1 MPHPIHFTHLDTTD
15 RGTILLDK
23 LEALLGDRTGWKVV
37 KDNARNLICHHPAD
51 RLYFKSFDH
60 GSLGETLKRAV
71 RGSRA
76 RRTLQGTRLLQDAGC
91 LAPDVVACG
100 TLLHQDFVV
109 MEDLDGPQLL
119 NALHSYLQEPA
130 RRSWRRQL
138 YRALGCTVGTMHAA
152 GIVHGDLRPN
162 NVIIHPGA
170 DSYRL
175 GLIDNER
182 TRRPLRFRREQLRN
196 LKQIMLLDE
205 RYITAAERRTFFAAY
220 FSRFPQAHRLRR
232 SHTARRDLQQ
242 TVIREVAAHFS
253 RRASVS
259 GTPIPPEGWQALA
272 GLGPAS

>member
-1 MPHPIHFTHLDTTD
+1 MPHIIHFTHLDSPN
-15 RGTILLDK
+15 REAALLEE
-23 LEALLGDRTGWKVV
+23 LEALLGDRSGWQVV
-37 KDNARNLICHHPAD
+37 KDNARNLICYHPAD

-60 GSLGETLKRAV
+60 SNLAETLKRAL

-76 RRTLQGTRLLQDAGC
+76 RRTLLGTRLLQEAGC

-100 TLLHQDFVV
+100 TLVHQDFVV
-109 MEDLDGPQLL
+109 MEDLGGPQLL

-130 RRSWRRQL
+130 RRRWRRQL
-138 YRALGCTVGTMHAA
+138 YRALGRTIGTMHAA
-152 GIVHGDLRPN
+152 GIAHGDLRPN
-162 NVIIHPGA
+162 NVIIHPGK
-170 DSYRL
+170 DGYRL

-182 TRRPLRFRREQLRN
+182 TRRPVRFRREQLRN

-220 FSRFPQAHRLRR
+220 FSRFPQGHRLQR
-232 SHTARRDLQQ
+232 SRAAQRAIQR
-242 TVIREVAAHFS
+242 TVIDEVQAHFS
-253 RRASVS
+253 RRAPVS

>member
-1 MPHPIHFTHLDTTD
+1 MPQSIQFTHLATPD
-15 RGTILLDK
+15 REAALLNE
-23 LEALLGDRTGWKVV
+23 LEALLGDRAGWKVV
-37 KDNARNLICHHPAD
+37 KDNARNLICYHPAD

-60 GSLGETLKRAV
+60 GNLTETLKRAL

-76 RRTLQGTRLLQDAGC
+76 RRTLLGTRLLQEAGC

-119 NALHSYLQEPA
+119 NTLHSYLQEPS
-130 RRSWRRQL
+130 RRAWRRQL
-138 YRALGCTVGTMHAA
+138 YRALGRTIGTMHAA
-152 GIVHGDLRPN
+152 HIAHGDLRPN

-170 DSYRL
+170 DGYRL

-220 FSRFPQAHRLRR
+220 FSRFPTAHPLRQR
-232 SHTARRDLQQ
+232 RAAQRVLQRTVIEEVTAHFARR
-242 TVIREVAAHFS
+242 AP
-253 RRASVS
+253 VS
-259 GTPIPPEGWQALA
+259 GTPIPAEGWQALA
-272 GLGPAS
+272 GLQPAS